1 MGTISTDKNIENLIS
16 DEKESD
22 TKVMNC
28 NTGEDKDVIIQSSVG
43 RLVGS
48 VPVDE
53 SEEWKG
59 KELNLGYKF
68 RILKRTE
75 QIWEFQTVIRGTT
88 LLAIFLQRGGNVS
101 MNYKK
106 VGPPS

>member
-68 RILKRTE
+68 RILKRTD

-101 MNYKK
+101 MN
-106 VGPPS
+106 

>member
-1 MGTISTDKNIENLIS
+1 MGTLSTDKNIEKLTC

-22 TKVMNC
+22 LKMRNG

-68 RILKRTE
+68 RILKRTD
-75 QIWEFQTVIRGTT
+75 QIWEFQTVIRGTF
-88 LLAIFLQRGGNVS
+88 LYDIFLRTREGITVI
-101 MNYKK
+101 
-106 VGPPS
+106 